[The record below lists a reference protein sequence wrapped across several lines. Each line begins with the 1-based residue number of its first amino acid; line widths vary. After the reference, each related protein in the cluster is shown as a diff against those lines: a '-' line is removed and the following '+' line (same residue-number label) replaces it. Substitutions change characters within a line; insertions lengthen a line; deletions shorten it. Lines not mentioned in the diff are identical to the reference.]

1 MRIKEDI
8 KIKEIAGERVAIRQG
23 KFGVDMTKI
32 IAFNPTAE
40 WLWNQLSGKD
50 FSKEDVVGLLIDA
63 YNLDETTADLDAQKW
78 IEQCINAN
86 IVEIG
91 SKF

>member
-1 MRIKEDI
+1 MRTKNDI
-8 KIKEIAGERVAIRQG
+8 KIREIAGERVAIRQG

-50 FSKEDVVGLLIDA
+50 FSKEEVVNLLINA
-63 YNLDETTADLDAQKW
+63 YGLDEATAEQDAQKW

-86 IVEIG
+86 IVEN
-91 SKF
+91 

>member
-1 MRIKEDI
+1 MRIKEEI

-32 IAFNPTAE
+32 IAFNPSAE

-50 FSKEDVVGLLIDA
+50 FSEKDIVDLLINA
-63 YNLDETTADLDAQKW
+63 YALDETTAAEDAKKW
-78 IEQCINAN
+78 IDQCIKA
-86 IVEIG
+86 EIIDV
-91 SKF
+91 